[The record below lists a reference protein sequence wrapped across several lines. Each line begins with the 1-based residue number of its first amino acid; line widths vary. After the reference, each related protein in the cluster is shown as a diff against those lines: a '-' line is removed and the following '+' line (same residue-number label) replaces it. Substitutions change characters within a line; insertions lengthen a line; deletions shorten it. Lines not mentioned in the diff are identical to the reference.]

1 MNIKFVKVFLRGC
14 FLKKTD
20 LWNSLIY
27 VRKQKLTGK
36 CHLCDVIPIILKW
49 VIWSNF
55 DWDVLG
61 FLRKTHLILS
71 CPRHRQQLDCRDDE
85 GIEQFIN
92 DIKVGK
98 SRHLCDPIG
107 LNEIY
112 RLMALDQRKWP
123 KMYGCIFPYS
133 HVNLSQAFISVYFRI
148 KMHIW
153 NFIWKRW
160 IVKHQTFRSQ
170 WTLSID
176 DWIEE
181 HCYVYERNIDYKN
194 GFGKW
199 QNNSS
204 EHHHPWNKLK
214 NGPISTE
221 TFFIFILT
229 TVLPA
234 FRSYFSF
241 KVTLQYLQDKLICN
255 GILRDDKGVVHEWN
269 PLQSL

>member
-1 MNIKFVKVFLRGC
+1 MILRWAGRVTYVTPLAWMKSTDWWLWTKENGRRCMVVSFHILTSISLKHLFLC
-14 FLKKTD
+14 TLK
-20 LWNSLIY
+20 L
-27 VRKQKLTGK
+27 KLK
-36 CHLCDVIPIILKW
+36 
-49 VIWSNF
+49 N
-55 DWDVLG
+55 
-61 FLRKTHLILS
+61 
-71 CPRHRQQLDCRDDE
+71 
-85 GIEQFIN
+85 
-92 DIKVGK
+92 
-98 SRHLCDPIG
+98 
-107 LNEIY
+107 
-112 RLMALDQRKWP
+112 
-123 KMYGCIFPYS
+123 
-133 HVNLSQAFISVYFRI
+133 
-148 KMHIW
+148 
-153 NFIWKRW
+153 
-160 IVKHQTFRSQ
+160 QTFRSQ

-176 DWIEE
+176 DWIE